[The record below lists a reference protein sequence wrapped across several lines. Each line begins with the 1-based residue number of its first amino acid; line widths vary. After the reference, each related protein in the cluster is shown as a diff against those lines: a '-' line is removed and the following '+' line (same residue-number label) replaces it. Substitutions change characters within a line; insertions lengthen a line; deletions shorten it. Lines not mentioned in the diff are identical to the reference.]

1 MPIEASR
8 LIAETIVSQTQS
20 IAQAASNLQVV
31 GCDNVSSG
39 GEKLCAQCLIL
50 LKDAPKQRIQCYKFC
65 QCSVKDV
72 HLDQVVV
79 VDFKALLTIDSDAF
93 VTSFLNNLYLQAQ
106 LAQTGLPGLTTEAN
120 VQLIRDQTLKIFTQL
135 KTTSVQLALQSLAA
149 QQVVFFNGPATVIG
163 LNLTQAVE
171 YINSV
176 LQTNQEIAA
185 NTLELDTYIASVST
199 KLILTAT
206 DALIV
211 SLLMIVAI
219 AVAVVLIYVAIRS
232 ALELLQSAA

>member
-1 MPIEASR
+1 
-8 LIAETIVSQTQS
+8 
-20 IAQAASNLQVV
+20 
-31 GCDNVSSG
+31 
-39 GEKLCAQCLIL
+39 
-50 LKDAPKQRIQCYKFC
+50 
-65 QCSVKDV
+65 
-72 HLDQVVV
+72 
-79 VDFKALLTIDSDAF
+79 
-93 VTSFLNNLYLQAQ
+93 
-106 LAQTGLPGLTTEAN
+106 
-120 VQLIRDQTLKIFTQL
+120 L